1 MTLKQA
7 IKVLETHQKW
17 RKGSTIDRVTP
28 KELTEALDIAV
39 NLLKGLETNKK
50 TK

>member
-1 MTLKQA
+1 MDLKKA
-7 IKVLETHQKW
+7 IKVLSTHQKW
-17 RKGSTIDRVTP
+17 RKGEKVKPTNPT
-28 KELTEALDIAV
+28 ELTEALDIAV